1 MGSRDTRV
9 DRYLAEA
16 PEFARPIL
24 VQLRELI
31 HDTCPEVE
39 ETVKWRV
46 PAFMYHGILCG
57 VAAFKRH
64 VAMGFWK
71 STLLVGN
78 DKAATQAALERL
90 GRLTALSDLPP
101 RRMLVG
107 YIREAMR
114 LNAEGV
120 KPPRRTAARAKPPLP
135 VPPEFRQALA
145 RHRKA
150 RAAFEA
156 FSPSHRREYIE
167 WIAGAKREETRAR
180 RVRTAIEWLSERKPR
195 NWKYL

>member
-1 MGSRDTRV
+1 MGSRDARV

-24 VQLRELI
+24 VHLRELI

-46 PAFMYHGILCG
+46 PTFMYHGTLCG
-57 VAAFKRH
+57 MAAFKRH
-64 VAMGFWK
+64 AAIGFWK
-71 STLLVGN
+71 STLMVGKN
-78 DKAATQAALERL
+78 KAATEAALERL
-90 GRLTALSDLPP
+90 GRMTALADLPP
-101 RRMLVG
+101 RRTLVG

-114 LNAEGV
+114 LNAEGI
-120 KPPRRTAARAKPPLP
+120 KPPRRTSARAKPPLA
-135 VPPEFRQALA
+135 VPPEFQQALA

-167 WIAGAKREETRAR
+167 WITGAKRDETRAR
-180 RVRTAIEWLSERKPR
+180 RVRTAIEWLSQGKPR